1 MIHIIAA
8 LGKNRELGKDN
19 ALLWHIPEDLR
30 HFKELT
36 LGHPVIVGRKTS
48 DSIVAALGGP
58 LPGRTNIVVT
68 RTHRGEPSV
77 PEGSP
82 LWVRSFEDA
91 LARAQKIDP
100 DVFVI
105 GGAQIYEQA
114 LPRADVLHLTLIDDS
129 KEADS
134 FFPPYEHIFTETN
147 TSQWH
152 GHGDTR
158 YRFAEYKKC

>member
-82 LWVRSFEDA
+82 LWVRSLEDA
-91 LARAQKIDP
+91 LARAQKIDR

-105 GGAQIYEQA
+105 GGAQLYEQA
-114 LPRADVLHLTLIDDS
+114 LPHADLLHLTLIDDARD
-129 KEADS
+129 ADS
-134 FFPPYEHIFTETN
+134 FFPPYEHEFKEMS

-152 GHGDTR
+152 ERSGTR
-158 YRFAEYKKC
+158 YRFAEFKRN